1 MKPNSLL
8 GKHLKKCLKKE
19 RKHFH
24 VPKMLLTVLVVSA
37 VFAAVPQKA
46 FSSDT
51 GGTAASTTA
60 ASTAA
65 ASNAASSNAASS
77 NAGADSS
84 EVSESSV
91 RPLLEKYAA
100 GLDTLYGKTY
110 TAYLSK
116 SKNGEFIDRQGFDST
131 EIPAVDAAWQ
141 IEDFDQDGDEELL
154 VISVNDDST
163 LKMTMYEVTEGDRI
177 SAADTFDAAVKLN
190 DSIYHVYA
198 AEQGDGYTRVFTY
211 DKDGPCIGFDSLGHC
226 MQATGRRRVILTVK
240 YDGTHFQ
247 QEGEPYYD
255 GTSGMYHENEDEAAR
270 FIRGKFESFGT
281 LPLLDKDVKNLFLSY
296 PLDMYLPDVHEI
308 MRTYSTITI
317 DWDLMYEWQ
326 KKDNPEKIEACS
338 IHFAKKNELYSTE
351 IKERFSKNMFTHLE
365 KHLSFCDET
374 DHRGNVLWISNLQA
388 FGEKG
393 NLYQSGYYY
402 VNRGSEDKTN
412 GVKYEH
418 NQLQLT
424 FWETEEGIYLIP
436 EMNEDEKTSLLDE
449 GTLPEKAVLVYSE
462 SEQPD
467 LLDPSAE
474 GLHHSIE
481 KYSGNIEAH
490 KDIVTFR
497 EYRIPGKGQEAC
509 DFITIIW
516 EKNSGLVGY
525 ESRRTS
531 DGEDLIQVWN
541 GKFIKPED
549 GRLIVD

>member
-1 MKPNSLL
+1 MNPNSLL
-8 GKHLKKCLKKE
+8 EKHLKKCLKQE
-19 RKHFH
+19 RNHFR
-24 VPKMLLTVLVVSA
+24 VPRLLLAVLVVSA
-37 VFAAVPQKA
+37 VFTAVPQKA

-51 GGTAASTTA
+51 DGAA

-65 ASNAASSNAASS
+65 ASNADT
-77 NAGADSS
+77 DSS
-84 EVSESSV
+84 GAAESSV
-91 RPLLEKYAA
+91 RSLLEKYAA

-116 SKNGEFIDRQGFDST
+116 SKNGELIDRQGFDST

-141 IEDFDQDGDEELL
+141 IEDFDQDGNEELL

-198 AEQGDGYTRVFTY
+198 AKQGDGYTRVFTY

-281 LPLLDKDVKNLFLSY
+281 LPLLDKDVSRLFISY
-296 PLDMYLPDVHEI
+296 PLDMYLPDVNEI

-326 KKDNPEKIEACS
+326 KKEDPEKIEACS
-338 IHFAKKNELYSTE
+338 IKFAEKNRLYSTE
-351 IKERFSKNMFTHLE
+351 IKERFSKTMFTHLE
-365 KHLSFCDET
+365 KRFSYCDET
-374 DHRGNVLWISNLQA
+374 DRPGNVMWVSNLLA
-388 FGEKG
+388 FGDKG
-393 NLYQSGYYY
+393 NLYRSGYYY
-402 VNRGSEDKTN
+402 GVPRSEEEKNGS
-412 GVKYEH
+412 KYKH
-418 NQLQLT
+418 NQLELT
-424 FWETEEGIYLIP
+424 FWETEKGIYLIP
-436 EMNEDEKTSLLDE
+436 EMNEDEETNLLKE

-481 KYSGNIEAH
+481 KYSGTIKAH
-490 KDIVTFR
+490 SDVVTYR
-497 EYRIPGKGQEAC
+497 GYRIPEKDKEAC

-516 EKNSGLVGY
+516 DKNAGLIGY
-525 ESRRTS
+525 ESSSAS
-531 DGEDLIQVWN
+531 DGKDLIQIWD
-541 GKFIKPED
+541 GKTVKSED
-549 GRLIVD
+549 GRLIID